1 MNRYLEKANQLY
13 EHSKTL
19 YDLCDIKKEIA
30 EIEQILAM
38 PVLNVYSARQKIG
51 TINEKHPEIFF
62 IHALLYRLKNPYA
75 PNIPPES
82 VDNASDSGLRSDLS
96 WKRDYLTAKGKTTC
110 LDELYK
116 YLKKKYNL

>member
-1 MNRYLEKANQLY
+1 MNLEKANQLY

-62 IHALLYRLKNPYA
+62 IHALLYRLKNLP
-75 PNIPPES
+75 
-82 VDNASDSGLRSDLS
+82 
-96 WKRDYLTAKGKTTC
+96 
-110 LDELYK
+110 
-116 YLKKKYNL
+116 YLKLFPFFKVFLFWIFLFLY